1 MNLQNDLDKTLN
13 IEISESPKGINP
25 FGDFSC
31 CILKKCCKNTR
42 EESVVKNVQINN
54 ILYLFII

>member
-31 CILKKCCKNTR
+31 CILKKCCKKYKR
-42 EESVVKNVQINN
+42 GKRCKKCPDK
-54 ILYLFII
+54 